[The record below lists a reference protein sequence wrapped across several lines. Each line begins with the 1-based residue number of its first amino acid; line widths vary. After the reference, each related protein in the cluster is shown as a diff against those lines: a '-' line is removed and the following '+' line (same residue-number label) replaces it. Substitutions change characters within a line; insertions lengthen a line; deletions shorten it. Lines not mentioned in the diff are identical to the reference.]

1 MGKINTPQILF
12 GRVMHARLWPKK
24 NAFNYGIYY
33 LSIPLDQI
41 KNLPLAYNQFGLLS
55 FFDKDHG
62 ACDGS
67 DLDGWA
73 RQILSDYNI
82 QNITDI
88 TLICMPRVMG
98 YVFNP
103 VSFWICRDK
112 NKNIRA
118 VICQVHNTFGEKH
131 SYLCAHPD
139 HNPIK
144 NQGVLKGKKLFH
156 VSPFLER
163 EGHYEFQFHVTD
175 DNLRIDINF
184 FNGDGGKQLLT
195 YLKGGF
201 ENMNKSSV
209 RKAFWKYPLVTFK
222 AIILIH
228 WQAFKIIAKGIKYI
242 SKPDQK
248 TESLSTTTNL
258 TKM

>member
-1 MGKINTPQILF
+1 MGKINMPQILF
-12 GRVMHARLWPKK
+12 GRVMHARLLPKK

-33 LSIPLDQI
+33 ISIPLSQI
-41 KNLPLAYNQFGLLS
+41 QNAPISYNKFGLLS

-67 DLDGWA
+67 NLDAWA
-73 RQILSDYNI
+73 RQILTDYNI
-82 QNITDI
+82 QNVTDI
-88 TLICMPRVMG
+88 TLMCIPRVMG

-112 NKNIRA
+112 DKNIRA
-118 VICQVHNTFGEKH
+118 VICEVHNTFGERH
-131 SYLCAHPD
+131 TYLCAHPN
-139 HNPIK
+139 HHPIK
-144 NQGVLKGKKLFH
+144 NQDVLKGEKLFH

-163 EGHYEFQFHVTD
+163 EGHYEFKFQITAD
-175 DNLRIDINF
+175 DLKIDINF
-184 FNGDGGKQLLT
+184 FNADGERQLLT
-195 YLKGGF
+195 YLKGDL
-201 ENMNKSSV
+201 ETMTSLSL

-228 WQAFKIIAKGIKYI
+228 WQALKIIAKGIKYI

>member
-12 GRVMHARLWPKK
+12 GRVMHARFLPNK

-33 LSIPLDQI
+33 ISIPLSQI
-41 KNLPLAYNQFGLLS
+41 QNSPISYNKFGLLS

-67 DLDGWA
+67 NPDAWA
-73 RQILSDYNI
+73 RQILTDYNI
-82 QNITDI
+82 QNVSDI
-88 TLICMPRVMG
+88 TLMCMPRVMG

-103 VSFWICRDK
+103 VSFWICRD
-112 NKNIRA
+112 NDKNIRA
-118 VICQVHNTFGEKH
+118 IICEVRNTFGERH
-131 SYLCAHPD
+131 TYLCAHPD
-139 HNPIK
+139 HHPIK
-144 NQGVLKGKKLFH
+144 DQDVLKGDKLFH

-163 EGHYEFQFHVTD
+163 EGHYEFQFHITAD
-175 DNLRIDINF
+175 DLKIDINF
-184 FNGDGGKQLLT
+184 FNADGERQLLT
-195 YLKGGF
+195 YLKGDLKT
-201 ENMNKSSV
+201 MTSLSL

-228 WQAFKIIAKGIKYI
+228 WQALKIISKGINYI